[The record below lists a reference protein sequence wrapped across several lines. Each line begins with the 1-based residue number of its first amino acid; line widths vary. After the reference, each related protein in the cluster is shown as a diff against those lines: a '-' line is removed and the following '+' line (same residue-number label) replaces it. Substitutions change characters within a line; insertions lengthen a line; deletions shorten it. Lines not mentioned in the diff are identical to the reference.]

1 MDARISRPKFMQRK
15 LDEDID
21 KEFASCNIC
30 GKPLHRLA
38 KYYCSGICLNEAKK
52 RGLYDKEEN

>member
-1 MDARISRPKFMQRK
+1 MQRK